1 MPYSIDSSY
10 VPPEERLMK
19 DLLAQSNPEI
29 SFLLGNG
36 ELTCKKQWQ
45 SSLLGGER
53 TFWMW

>member
-19 DLLAQSNPEI
+19 DLLAQPNPEI

-36 ELTCKKQWQ
+36 ELTCK
-45 SSLLGGER
+45 
-53 TFWMW
+53 